1 MRSSMVLGIVGLGLA
16 AVICG
21 CDLSSTTDL
30 AEVSK
35 DMITAR
41 SASADA
47 TMSQLQTR
55 DQIQLKDGSCLT
67 ARQTQTGGGQGDVLR
82 LRDQSCQ

>member
-1 MRSSMVLGIVGLGLA
+1 MRSSIVLGIVGLGLA
-16 AVICG
+16 ATLCG

-30 AEVSK
+30 SEVSK
-35 DMITAR
+35 DIIAAR
-41 SASADA
+41 SATADA

-67 ARQTQTGGGQGDVLR
+67 AKQVQAGGGQGDVLR